1 MNMKNFPDFAHTALW
16 MRRTLAVLIAGFG
29 LAVLGAC
36 SDVLE
41 VDLPAQL
48 TDEALTDPA
57 GAQTQVNTIIT
68 HFQNTYNDYV
78 WEIHGR
84 EDGGEVYLC
93 SGGTDCGHFQ
103 YNYEFRFLDFMTARS
118 FAAGLHDKL
127 ESEWTADQVS
137 NRARYLAIASLYEGA
152 VFSLMGSTMCEMAVD
167 GGSLMTPAETL
178 GMAEDRLTR
187 ALGEIGSAGDFEMPF
202 GIASSAQAMAY
213 GLRAQVRWMAGD
225 GSGALADAQ
234 QVPQGFAA
242 YVTRDGGDPVRR
254 NKPFYAG
261 TFIHYGELYDVIDW
275 WEGPANPVTGQPW
288 PDVIPFTGY
297 LNLGILPDGRAIR
310 DDGIPIRTAGEHRMM
325 GEDAAVPD
333 TRVQHMEAEIQGVGV
348 ESFVNAKYDEEGAD
362 IPLVNW
368 KEMVLIRAEVEG
380 GQRAIDLVNEL
391 RAADGLPLVTYANP
405 GDAEEIRYMII
416 EERRRALFLE
426 ARYFMTKLQNPDL
439 LWFPRDVGATLR
451 GGHQLQG
458 GVRFLMP
465 ENEFHLNENVT
476 IADRGT
482 LCDPATRPVN
492 F

>member
-1 MNMKNFPDFAHTALW
+1 MNMKNFLEYACFERWA
-16 MRRTLAVLIAGFG
+16 RRTTAVSVAVFSLAA
-29 LAVLGAC
+29 LGAC

-48 TDEALTDPA
+48 TDEALFEPA
-57 GAQTQVNTIIT
+57 GVETQVNTIIT

-103 YNYEFRFLDFMTARS
+103 YNYEFGFLDFMTARS
-118 FAAGLHDKL
+118 FAAGLHEKL
-127 ESEWTADQVS
+127 ENEWTADQVS
-137 NRARYLAIASLYEGA
+137 KRARYLAIASLYEGA
-152 VFSLMGSTMCEMAVD
+152 VFNLMGSTMCEVSID
-167 GGSLMTPAETL
+167 GGPLMTPAETL

-187 ALGEIGSAGDFEMPF
+187 ALAEIGSAGDFALPF
-202 GIASSAQAMAY
+202 GISESAQTMAY

-225 GSGALADAQ
+225 NAGAAADAQ
-234 QVPQGFAA
+234 QVPQGFVA
-242 YVTRDGGDPVRR
+242 YATRDAGDPVRR
-254 NKPFYAG
+254 NKPYYAG

-275 WEGPANPVTGQPW
+275 WEGPPNPVTGQAW
-288 PDVIPFTGY
+288 PEVIPFTGY

-310 DDGIPIRTAGEHRMM
+310 EDGVPIRTAGDHRMM
-325 GEDAAVPD
+325 DEDAAVAD
-333 TRVQHMEAEIQGVGV
+333 TRVRHLEAEIQGVGV
-348 ESFVNAKYDEEGAD
+348 QSFVNARYDEEGAD
-362 IPLVNW
+362 IPVVNW
-368 KEMVLIRAEVEG
+368 KEMWLIRAEVAG
-380 GQRAIDLVNEL
+380 GQGAIDRVNEL
-391 RAADGLPLVTYANP
+391 READGLPLVTYASP

-426 ARYFMTKLQNPDL
+426 ARYFMTKLRNPDL

-465 ENEFHLNENVT
+465 ENEYHLNENVT

-482 LCDPATRPVN
+482 LCDPNTRPVN

>member
-1 MNMKNFPDFAHTALW
+1 MHTNSFPEDARRARWT
-16 MRRTLAVLIAGFG
+16 RRTLAI
-29 LAVLGAC
+29 LATALPLAALGAC
-36 SDVLE
+36 GDVLE

-48 TDEALTDPA
+48 TDDALTDPA
-57 GAQTQVNTIIT
+57 GAETQINTIIT

-103 YNYEFRFLDFMTARS
+103 YNYEFGYLDFMTARR
-118 FAAGLHDKL
+118 FAASLHEKL
-127 ESEWTADQVS
+127 ESEWTADQVP

-152 VFSLMGSTMCEMAVD
+152 VFNLMGSTMCEVSVD
-167 GGSLMTPAETL
+167 GGPLMSPAETL
-178 GMAEDRLTR
+178 AMAEDRLTR
-187 ALGEIGSAGDFEMPF
+187 ALGEIGGSGDFEMPF
-202 GIASSAQAMAY
+202 DIASSAQAMAY
-213 GLRAQVRWMAGD
+213 GLRAQARWMAGD

-234 QVPQGFAA
+234 QVPQGFTA
-242 YVTRDGGDPVRR
+242 YVTRDAGDPVRR

-261 TFIHYGELYDVIDW
+261 TFIHYGELYGVIDW
-275 WEGPANPVTGQPW
+275 WEGAPNPVTGQSW

-310 DDGIPIRTAGEHRMM
+310 ADGIPIRTAGEYRTMD
-325 GEDAAVPD
+325 EDDAVPD
-333 TRVQHMEAEIQGVGV
+333 TRVRHMRAEIQGVGV
-348 ESFVNAKYDEEGAD
+348 ESQVNAKYDGEGAD

-380 GQRAIDLVNEL
+380 GQGAIDRVNEI
-391 RAADGLPLVTYANP
+391 RAADGLPRVTYANA
-405 GDAEEIRYMII
+405 GDAEEIRNMII

-426 ARYFMTKLQNPDL
+426 ARYFMTKLRNPDL
-439 LWFPRDVGATLR
+439 LWFPRDDGATLR

-465 ENEFHLNENVT
+465 ENEYHLNDNLT